1 MEGTLTTADTT
12 GGERLRA
19 LFLSGIAGN
28 STDYAGFL
36 RGLAPVIRRI
46 VRQKIADGEAEDVV
60 QEVLISVHKARHTY
74 DGARSLMPWVYS
86 IVHFRLNDHL
96 REHYR
101 HHADRDTEEVDFE
114 NFFAD
119 VTNQGSD
126 REYIEQLME
135 GLSEVQ
141 QRILLLLHVEGY
153 TAREVAAQ
161 VDMSESA
168 VKVAAH
174 RALQKI
180 RKKHGL

>member
-1 MEGTLTTADTT
+1 MGASTTM
-12 GGERLRA
+12 GESSGESLRR
-19 LFLSGIAGN
+19 LFLSGIGGHSA
-28 STDYAGFL
+28 DYAAFL

-46 VRQKIADGEAEDVV
+46 VRQKIVDAEVEDVV

-74 DGARSLMPWVYS
+74 DGVRNLMPWVYS

-101 HHADRDTEEVDFE
+101 HHADRETDEVDFE

-126 REYIEQLME
+126 REYIEELME
-135 GLSEVQ
+135 GLTEAQ
-141 QRILLLLHVEGY
+141 QKILVLLHVEGY
-153 TAREVAAQ
+153 TAREVAGQ
-161 VDMSESA
+161 VGMNESA

-174 RALQKI
+174 RAIQKI
-180 RKKHGL
+180 RKRHGL

>member
-1 MEGTLTTADTT
+1 MDVSTKTADSS
-12 GGERLRA
+12 GERLKA
-19 LFLSGIAGN
+19 LFLSGIGGH
-28 STDYAGFL
+28 SGDYAAFL

-46 VRQKIADGEAEDVV
+46 VRQKIVDSEAEDVV

-101 HHADRDTEEVDFE
+101 HHADREPDEVDFE
-114 NFFAD
+114 KFFAD

-135 GLSEVQ
+135 GLSELQ
-141 QRILLLLHVEGY
+141 QKILLLLHVEGY

-161 VDMSESA
+161 VDMNESA

-174 RALQKI
+174 RAIQKI
-180 RKKHGL
+180 RKTQGL